1 MDRKDIWIDFGFSGL
16 TKWFGSP
23 WVDEHTPLEI
33 VALAADWGEG
43 AYAPTLLEDAVTLL
57 ESPLPTREI
66 DILWCAAVG
75 VRFVPE
81 ERWMD
86 GRDWLRQIV
95 DVCEERIRR
104 DEPRPDALAPVTPCD
119 PDLGDLKDAVL
130 AEVRAIAPELEHT
143 TADHPYY
150 GVPEVVPALERVV
163 TEVDPDLGF
172 RLFLRVLKAYLVYIS
187 ESQHLRYRDL
197 GERFG
202 YNESVV
208 DDGTLQLMPRA
219 D

>member
-23 WVDEHTPLEI
+23 WAGEMTPLEI
-33 VALAADWGEG
+33 VVAAADWDEG
-43 AYAPTLLEDAVTLL
+43 AYAPTLLEDAVRLL
-57 ESPLPTREI
+57 ESTLPTRVI

-75 VRFVPE
+75 NKEFVPGE
-81 ERWMD
+81 PMD

-95 DVCEERIRR
+95 DICRERIRR
-104 DEPRPDALAPVTPCD
+104 DDPQFDALPPVPACD
-119 PDLGDLKDAVL
+119 RELKDAIL
-130 AEVRAIAPELEHT
+130 AEVRAIAPELERA
-143 TADHPYY
+143 TAGHPYRR
-150 GVPEVVPALERVV
+150 VPEVVPALERVV

-172 RLFLRVLKAYLVYIS
+172 RLFLRVLKAYLVHIS
-187 ESQHLRYRDL
+187 ESQHLRYREL

-208 DDGTLQLMPRA
+208 DDGTLQFMPRA